1 MNVKPTNRFEGKIQ
15 FRHSGGLLLM
25 MDEFY
30 DCNLFYVYG
39 GESPPGGQATG
50 AIGCSRGTGSVQED
64 ISFSAFA
71 RGNTLRSATLHYAH
85 SRNNLLN
92 EQQRKRYRG

>member
-50 AIGCSRGTGSVQED
+50 GYWLLPGNWLGSGRYLIFGLRPREYA
-64 ISFSAFA
+64 SFRYTSLCAFP
-71 RGNTLRSATLHYAH
+71 
-85 SRNNLLN
+85 
-92 EQQRKRYRG
+92 Q